1 MRILMVSDVYFPRV
15 NGVSTSIETFRR
27 TLDGLGVEV
36 RLVVPRYGD
45 EPEEAGVIRVAGRPV
60 PGDPEDRLVGWPAMH
75 RAVLEAAG
83 DCDLIHVQTPF
94 VAHYAGLK
102 AARTLGLPVV
112 ATYHTLF
119 EEYLQHYARLIPA
132 GWLRGQARACSR
144 RQCNA
149 LDAVVVPST
158 AMRERLES
166 YGVTKPLH
174 VLPTGIPTARFARG
188 DGAAFRA
195 RHGIPPGQPV
205 ALFVGRVAHEK
216 NIRFLLEAMVH
227 TRRQCPDALLLV
239 AGEGPAKVDL
249 QARVDPL
256 GLADA
261 VRFIGYL
268 DRRDALPDC
277 YAAADVFAFASRT
290 ETQGLVLLEAM
301 AAGLPVVALSEMGTT
316 DILDAGRGA
325 ISPPA
330 IPQVFGEALAQVL
343 NHPSAWQHL
352 GDDAAQYAREWSDI
366 AMAGRM
372 AELYRRMATP
382 EFASEQPLTAP
393 RSKSAWGATA

>member
-1 MRILMVSDVYFPRV
+1 MALLAGILAL
-15 NGVSTSIETFRR
+15 I
-27 TLDGLGVEV
+27 GLYD
-36 RLVVPRYGD
+36 LVQTQ
-45 EPEEAGVIRVAGRPV
+45 
-60 PGDPEDRLVGWPAMH
+60 H
-75 RAVLEAAG
+75 AVLRNYP
-83 DCDLIHVQTPF
+83 IS
-94 VAHYAGLK
+94 AH
-102 AARTLGLPVV
+102 
-112 ATYHTLF
+112 
-119 EEYLQHYARLIPA
+119 
-132 GWLRGQARACSR
+132 
-144 RQCNA
+144 
-149 LDAVVVPST
+149 
-158 AMRERLES
+158 
-166 YGVTKPLH
+166 
-174 VLPTGIPTARFARG
+174 
-188 DGAAFRA
+188 
-195 RHGIPPGQPV
+195 
-205 ALFVGRVAHEK
+205 
-216 NIRFLLEAMVH
+216 IRFLLEAMVH

-366 AMAGRM
+366 AMASRM